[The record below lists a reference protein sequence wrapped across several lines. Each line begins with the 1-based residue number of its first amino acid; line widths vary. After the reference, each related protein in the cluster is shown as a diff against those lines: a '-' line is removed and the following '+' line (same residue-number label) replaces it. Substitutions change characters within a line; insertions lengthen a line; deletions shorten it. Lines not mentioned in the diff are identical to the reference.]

1 MYLQRRRYYSIR
13 AVVLVHEIIYPQVR
27 ELEHRPLFH
36 LLCRDMVGLEVK
48 LVKCHPKEG
57 RSEPLRTSSTSCTF
71 CMVNLHIFLKI
82 SALFV
87 TLYVDYA
94 VISDPDI
101 VHSCEWYY
109 FFVVDKI
116 ICLSVLSTLLWSS
129 CGTTCLPHYLWF
141 AYSIQYTI

>member
-1 MYLQRRRYYSIR
+1 
-13 AVVLVHEIIYPQVR
+13 
-27 ELEHRPLFH
+27 
-36 LLCRDMVGLEVK
+36 MVGLEVKLVK

-94 VISDPDI
+94 VISDPD
-101 VHSCEWYY
+101 HRRA
-109 FFVVDKI
+109 FV
-116 ICLSVLSTLLWSS
+116 
-129 CGTTCLPHYLWF
+129 
-141 AYSIQYTI
+141 